1 MNCIASKKSVIYAKK
16 NLVQMTIE
24 LYSKT
29 QKVRNHCHCTGKYSL
44 RYKTPKEIPV
54 VFHNSS
60 KYGYHFII
68 KELAEE
74 FEEVDRRK
82 VHNFFSVNKERT

>member
-29 QKVRNHCHCTGKYSL
+29 PKSQESL
-44 RYKTPKEIPV
+44 SL
-54 VFHNSS
+54 HW
-60 KYGYHFII
+60 
-68 KELAEE
+68 
-74 FEEVDRRK
+74 
-82 VHNFFSVNKERT
+82 